1 MFEIRVKE
9 YFEAAHFLP
18 DCGTKCA
25 NMHGHSWT
33 VEVTIRS
40 QTLQNGMVIDFADVR
55 KILKEILPDHCLLND
70 IMSNPTAE
78 NLAEH
83 FYKELKKRIPGLIK
97 VEVWESTNSGA
108 SYFED

>member
-40 QTLQNGMVIDFADVR
+40 KNLENGMVLDFADVK

-70 IMSNPTAE
+70 TIPNPTAE
-78 NLAEH
+78 NLVEH
-83 FYKELKKRIPGLIK
+83 FFNKIKQKIPSLTK
-97 VEVWESTNSGA
+97 VEVWESTNAGA
-108 SYFED
+108 VYFED